1 MFSATT
7 TYACMLL
14 LVGMPGAVH
23 GWADI
28 AGAPT
33 FKCMHHLFHGCP
45 AFGGWHHAGS
55 VDLVHW
61 DDRGVPIK
69 VLAEAYART
78 TLLRG
83 VCVQHQFCTCTTEF
97 LQSLKMT
104 SPLPT
109 LCRFLR
115 PVRAGS

>member
-69 VLAEAYART
+69 VLAEAWNRRFARGSSADRQN
-78 TLLRG
+78 LM
-83 VCVQHQFCTCTTEF
+83 
-97 LQSLKMT
+97 S
-104 SPLPT
+104 S
-109 LCRFLR
+109 RFR
-115 PVRAGS
+115 PKQILHLA